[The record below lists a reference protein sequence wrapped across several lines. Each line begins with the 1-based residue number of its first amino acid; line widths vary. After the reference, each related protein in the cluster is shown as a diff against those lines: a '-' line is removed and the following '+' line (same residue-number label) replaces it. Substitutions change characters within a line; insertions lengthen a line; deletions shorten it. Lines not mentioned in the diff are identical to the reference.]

1 MTNYAV
7 MSDFN
12 TGLFISNQW
21 AAVRTQADT
30 GTIAIITVVR
40 GTIANNMCLRKLP
53 SSAVF
58 TFLPQTCS
66 SHAAVNIT
74 WARRNLEISESALTY
89 FPIRG

>member
-30 GTIAIITVVR
+30 GTICDYYR
-40 GTIANNMCLRKLP
+40 GPRHNSK
-53 SSAVF
+53 
-58 TFLPQTCS
+58 
-66 SHAAVNIT
+66 
-74 WARRNLEISESALTY
+74 
-89 FPIRG
+89 

>member
-40 GTIANNMCLRKLP
+40 GTIANNMCLRILP

-58 TFLPQTCS
+58 TLLPQTCS
-66 SHAAVNIT
+66 SQAAVNFT
-74 WARRNLEISESALTY
+74 WARKLGNLGICADIFSN
-89 FPIRG
+89 

>member
-21 AAVRTQADT
+21 AAVRTRTQADT

-40 GTIANNMCLRKLP
+40 GTIANNMCLRILP

-66 SHAAVNIT
+66 SPAAVNFT
-74 WARRNLEISESALTY
+74 WAWKLGNLGICANIFSN
-89 FPIRG
+89 

>member
-40 GTIANNMCLRKLP
+40 GTIANNMCLRILP

-66 SHAAVNIT
+66 SPAAVNIT